1 MNEQIKTDFLR
12 KRMIQLREKN
22 GYTLSGLEK
31 LTDDMGPGSKVHRSI
46 LSRAEKVG
54 GSTSFKTV
62 DYYARKYCEWF
73 KLSEKQTELFLRGEK
88 AVIVD
93 VSALI
98 KRHTILDELC
108 EEYSCVFVPSFVIDE
123 LGDIENNNPN
133 DYGRL
138 ASQLLGKISQDD
150 RIFKKDY
157 SIPTKTDLMIVDL
170 ANAVADDMNCY
181 VDIITYDY
189 KIAAQIKACM
199 NKYIENVDE
208 PEPKFRL
215 LYLEEYV
222 AVKQKLVNTDL
233 LNAINTYYADSYED
247 MTVKLDISLSPQED
261 ESFLDALLL
270 DGTTLIISAVN
281 NLNIPVDQRK
291 QKIRWLIDHGADIN
305 KRDCGDKYLP
315 PISHAIR
322 NHDLEMFSF
331 IYEECKA
338 DPNVGS
344 RYPYDVGKIR
354 CKNDG
359 NMPLMIAAWE
369 NQVDIVRILCSD
381 SRVSLNQQD
390 GNGYTALIKACY
402 WGYKE
407 CRKIIEE
414 AGADTTI
421 LDHEGL
427 SAMDR
432 WKECLELGRYKER
445 DNDDRQSMYF
455 YK

>member
-1 MNEQIKTDFLR
+1 MDEQIKTDFLR

-22 GYTLSGLEK
+22 GYSLKKLEDK
-31 LTDDMGPGSKVHRSI
+31 TGVNRSI
-46 LSRAEKVG
+46 LSRAEKIG
-54 GSTSFKTV
+54 GPTNFKTV
-62 DYYARKYCEWF
+62 AHYARLYCEWF
-73 KLSEKQTELFLRGEK
+73 NLNEQQTRLFLRGEK

-93 VSALI
+93 VSALF

-133 DYGRL
+133 DYGRT
-138 ASQLLGKISQDD
+138 ASLLLKKIFEDD
-150 RIFKKDY
+150 RIFKKSY
-157 SIPTKTDLMIVDL
+157 SIPTVTDFMIVDI
-170 ANAVADDMNCY
+170 ANAVAEDFCCC

-189 KIAAQIKACM
+189 KIASQIKSCT
-199 NKYIENVDE
+199 NENS
-208 PEPKFRL
+208 KFQL

-222 AVKQKLVNTDL
+222 AVKQNLVNMNV
-233 LNAINTYYADSYED
+233 LNAVNDYYADSYED
-247 MTVKLDISLSPQED
+247 AIQKLKIDMPSKDDPD
-261 ESFLDALLL
+261 YYLDAYLA
-270 DGTTLIISAVN
+270 DGNTLIISSVN
-281 NLNIPVDQRK
+281 NKTVSFKQRAA
-291 QKIRWLIDHGADIN
+291 KIKWLLSRGADIN
-305 KRDCGDKYLP
+305 KRDCGNKYIP

-331 IYEECKA
+331 LLYECDA
-338 DPNVGS
+338 NPNVGS

-369 NQVDIVRILCSD
+369 DQVEMVKALCED
-381 SRVSLNQQD
+381 KRVSLNQQD

-402 WGYKE
+402 WGHKD

-421 LDHEGL
+421 LDHEGF
-427 SAMDR
+427 SAQDR
-432 WKECLELGRYKER
+432 WKECLELGRYKDSNY
-445 DNDDRQSMYF
+445 DNRQSMYF